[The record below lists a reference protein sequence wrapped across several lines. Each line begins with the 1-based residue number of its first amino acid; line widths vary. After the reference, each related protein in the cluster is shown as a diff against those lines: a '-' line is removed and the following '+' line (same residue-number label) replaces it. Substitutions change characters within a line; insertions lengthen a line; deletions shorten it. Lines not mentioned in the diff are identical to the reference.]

1 MSPSDSAS
9 PQQQQQQQQ
18 PQSTVQED
26 GAWRRELRSVWISH
40 LTILYSSIHP
50 PPEDTTT
57 TTTIMLNWT
66 ADRDTAKMLDIW
78 KEQSKK
84 WLVQNRRNDT
94 ARIQTQKQQDNDNDD
109 DSLDRILQDV
119 IQEAHHVVA
128 LQNQQPQKDPIANM
142 NKTKNPTTNKP
153 TTAVSLLS
161 SSSLFGSSMSF
172 FVWSVEQEAAQAK
185 AEAAAAGEESRFN
198 SSWSS
203 SLYLLRALS
212 TKVQFM
218 DDLVEDWT
226 EIAAF
231 VRDQLVQSVTD
242 QHDSQAQE
250 RFALARNLHQ
260 EWYGKLKQQQQEPS
274 SVQQSLGG
282 RMDLMAHVL
291 AATQAAAAQVE
302 PTNHNTVANIHSPTT
317 ATTILSDLVRLWWTM
332 WIDYWST
339 LPFVSLA
346 SCKTCPNRQ
355 QLLAK
360 AWTCIVQPLLQQQT
374 GSLSAATSFTGQ
386 SFQSAVW
393 HQDPIGLWFRAWIPH
408 SGISSTPHSS
418 ITRGSFVTTSEPD
431 DQMAWLLSQLVV
443 SAIGPPPPDSDNT
456 ANNNDHLATTV
467 PLPRDIRAMVLWT
480 QWLLVTRSSQF
491 PWHMAPAHGPPT
503 SPTST
508 DKNHSIRL
516 VFVERLL
523 QLLQQQPWGT
533 QRSTNELHTLWWQVL
548 ESVLNHA
555 KYCDTDDESKSATS
569 NVASYQ
575 ALQSKL
581 EQYYRHKEKDSH
593 LFPMEWPRVL
603 IQSHVPPPTP
613 DQSNENDPNN
623 NQTFST
629 NA

>member
-1 MSPSDSAS
+1 M
-9 PQQQQQQQQ
+9 
-18 PQSTVQED
+18 
-26 GAWRRELRSVWISH
+26 RSVWISH
-40 LTILYSSIHP
+40 LTILYSFIRP
-50 PPEDTTT
+50 PSEDTRTTT
-57 TTTIMLNWT
+57 TGMLNWT
-66 ADRDTAKMLDIW
+66 TDRDTAEMLDIW
-78 KEQSKK
+78 KEQSKE
-84 WLVQNRRNDT
+84 WLVQTRRNNRT
-94 ARIQTQKQQDNDNDD
+94 RIQTQQQQDNDNDDD

-128 LQNQQPQKDPIANM
+128 LQNQPQQEDPIAN
-142 NKTKNPTTNKP
+142 KKITKNLTTDKP

-161 SSSLFGSSMSF
+161 SSSLFGSSSMSF

-185 AEAAAAGEESRFN
+185 AEAAASSTGEDSRFN
-198 SSWSS
+198 SSWS

-231 VRDQLVQSVTD
+231 VRNQLIQSVTD
-242 QHDSQAQE
+242 QHDSQEQQQEQE
-250 RFALARNLHQ
+250 RFGLALNLHQ
-260 EWYGKLKQQQQEPS
+260 EWYSKLKQQQQEPS

-360 AWTCIVQPLLQQQT
+360 AWTHMVQPLLQQQT

-418 ITRGSFVTTSEPD
+418 ITRGSLVTTSEPD
-431 DQMAWLLSQLVV
+431 DQMAWLISQLVV

-467 PLPRDIRAMVLWT
+467 PFPRDIRAMVLWT

-491 PWHMAPAHGPPT
+491 PWHMAQAHGPPT
-503 SPTST
+503 SPTSM

-533 QRSTNELHTLWWQVL
+533 QRSTSCDLHTLWWQGL

-555 KYCDTDDESKSATS
+555 KYCDTHDESKSASS
-569 NVASYQ
+569 NVALYQ

-581 EQYYRHKEKDSH
+581 EQYYRHKNKDSH
-593 LFPMEWPRVL
+593 CFPWSGPVY
-603 IQSHVPPPTP
+603 
-613 DQSNENDPNN
+613 
-623 NQTFST
+623 
-629 NA
+629 